1 MGAWR
6 PNLSTVLPRGRPSIG
21 KTEMPRTMPAPGRC
35 TTCTLIARR
44 LASSRQRTVT
54 KELPSSLITASGLNP
69 SVFMRSTRMLPPM
82 AGSAARAPGET
93 GCAIDARAFG
103 VFMRP
108 IA

>member
-1 MGAWR
+1 MRSASFR
-6 PNLSTVLPRGRPSIG
+6 RRRYTSVPPLCTYFST
-21 KTEMPRTMPAPGRC
+21 T
-35 TTCTLIARR
+35 RR

-69 SVFMRSTRMLPPM
+69 SVFMRSTRMLLPM
-82 AGSAARAPGET
+82 AGSAARVPGET